1 MKIRRKTS
9 KTETQE
15 NENMKERKNMQWKFG
30 ENNLFFFFFLME
42 HKNVIKEFT
51 WI

>member
-30 ENNLFFFFFLME
+30 ENNVFFFFLME